1 MKTKNF
7 KKPIALFLAVML
19 CASLLFSL
27 GTTAFAAEETANVC
41 LIAFPRDGDANYSGE
56 WGHGNLNFMNSWST
70 KASAFTLIRAMGQ
83 YSGNICYCI
92 EPGVSQ
98 QPGDSLTK
106 KGEEFWDNYPAAY
119 NKTISPEDIK
129 LLIGRIFQYGY
140 TGPISVSW
148 RSQNDGGDK
157 LAHAVAT
164 QLLIWETVVG
174 ERDADFNKIGT
185 NGKDAIVDQIST
197 NHPLYD
203 QIMGY
208 YSSIAAN
215 VQYHSSIPSFLAKTA
230 AEAQSASLEWDGD
243 VYAVTLTDKNGV
255 LSDYSFS
262 SPNPDIKFSV
272 KGNELTIST
281 GNMLNEP
288 VAITAEKK
296 NSRRSGVITWTDGV
310 YGPNGKLQDTVTYS
324 ESCDISNL
332 PIHPRVLSDID
343 YSRIVVSVLGASSI
357 EEEIQSLNNEYD
369 GLRQLKPL
377 VRDNFDALNTELSET
392 QTQILVFES
401 RSHEINRDLASYD
414 EAIKRLNADLAL
426 VNSDIRNNNDAARLQ
441 KFGSEATGGDIS
453 ADICPVCK
461 QHIQDN
467 LLDAEAAS
475 GFMSIEDN
483 IRHLKEQKKM
493 LEFTLGC
500 RKESREKLSREKDHL
515 EIRLQMLRRL
525 AHTLRSDLFTTTDT
539 EASEAIMLKRIE
551 ISNRI
556 ERLSKLQN
564 TIVAFTEQLKELSKE
579 WNIYLGQKNKLPK
592 KDISESDVEKIV
604 LLKKQ
609 FIDNLKRYHY
619 SSLSSFDGIDISI
632 NSSLLP
638 TIDGFDM
645 KFDSSASDG
654 IRVIWAFTMALLQVS
669 IEKGGNH
676 PGIIIFD
683 EPAQQSI
690 VPEDMKSFIE
700 TVVEIKKPFQIITAI
715 TLNSQELINIINGL
729 DASSHHTIQI
739 EGKAFKAL

>member
-1 MKTKNF
+1 MPVFGIRESKKRIVEYILGLDTLKNE
-7 KKPIALFLAVML
+7 KERDRLNAV
-19 CASLLFSL
+19 
-27 GTTAFAAEETANVC
+27 
-41 LIAFPRDGDANYSGE
+41 
-56 WGHGNLNFMNSWST
+56 
-70 KASAFTLIRAMGQ
+70 
-83 YSGNICYCI
+83 
-92 EPGVSQ
+92 
-98 QPGDSLTK
+98 
-106 KGEEFWDNYPAAY
+106 
-119 NKTISPEDIK
+119 
-129 LLIGRIFQYGY
+129 
-140 TGPISVSW
+140 
-148 RSQNDGGDK
+148 RSQLEYKWGQLISDFEK
-157 LAHAVAT
+157 AV
-164 QLLIWETVVG
+164 
-174 ERDADFNKIGT
+174 
-185 NGKDAIVDQIST
+185 
-197 NHPLYD
+197 H
-203 QIMGY
+203 
-208 YSSIAAN
+208 
-215 VQYHSSIPSFLAKTA
+215 
-230 AEAQSASLEWDGD
+230 
-243 VYAVTLTDKNGV
+243 
-255 LSDYSFS
+255 
-262 SPNPDIKFSV
+262 
-272 KGNELTIST
+272 
-281 GNMLNEP
+281 
-288 VAITAEKK
+288 
-296 NSRRSGVITWTDGV
+296 
-310 YGPNGKLQDTVTYS
+310 S

-401 RSHEINRDLASYD
+401 RSHKINRDLASYD

-441 KFGSEATGGDIS
+441 KFGSEATGGNIS

-493 LEFTLGC
+493 LEFTLGS
-500 RKESREKLSREKDHL
+500 RKESREKLSREKDDL
-515 EIRLQMLRRL
+515 EVRLQTLRRL

-579 WNIYLGQKNKLPK
+579 WNIYLDQKNKLPK

-729 DASSHHTIQI
+729 DASSYHKTLI